1 MIALLFLALALPQ
14 QAVPI
19 VSEDSI
25 ERVRRTATRAERHFE
40 RLARRLAPIKM
51 GVSDGRSCD
60 EIVGRFCLT
69 YDSGRLPE
77 PDPEPGEVVDAR
89 RDAIEALRHAFSYM
103 PGDFGTAGPLIRY
116 LVEDGRAIEAV
127 PAARMFALVSG
138 DSVWGP
144 LLLGF
149 AMHAAGNDTAAAREF
164 EVGLGRI
171 PADDADHIRDVE
183 WLLGASDRGR
193 YDDLSTEDRRA
204 FENRLWIAADPLFL
218 TAGNERKN
226 EHFARHIWS
235 RILAR
240 TPIVADM
247 VRWGSDLEQ
256 LTVRYGIP
264 AARTRSPA
272 WGLHEGSLTEHYD
285 PDQLAYVPETLL
297 SHGHPPTP
305 LPDSPWELGETR
317 SRSGYA
323 PATISRLRFLPHQV
337 TRIPTRAGAILRID
351 ASFKPDSLEAGSTPR
366 VPDSPIPVET
376 GLFVLREDGAMVGE
390 ERAWRRRTADSVSF
404 WFEVPVSAGDLLYS
418 IEAIEDSTKVAGRA
432 RYAITIE
439 QPATLLL
446 SDPVILNA
454 IGAGAIPSNRTDPGF
469 RPLADL
475 RLAPFD
481 TVGLYAEIAGLS
493 APAASFDVQVSIEKA
508 SRASLPARIAGWLG
522 DRLGITNPSGPPRLR
537 WSANGDNDGGARI
550 AVDLALDGLDDGA
563 HVIILQVSEP
573 GAGRV
578 AESRRVI
585 VVKS

>member
-1 MIALLFLALALPQ
+1 MTALLVLALAFPQ
-14 QAVPI
+14 QSVPI

-25 ERVRRTATRAERHFE
+25 AQVRRTATRAERYFE

-51 GVSDGRSCD
+51 SSSDGRSCD

-69 YDSGRLPE
+69 YDSGRMPE
-77 PDPEPGEVVDAR
+77 PDPEPGAVVDAR
-89 RDAIEALRHAFSYM
+89 RHAIEALRHAFSYM

-116 LVEDGRAIEAV
+116 LVEDGRPVEAV

-149 AMHAAGNDTAAAREF
+149 ALHAAGNDTAAAREF
-164 EVGLGRI
+164 EVGLARI

-183 WLLGASDRGR
+183 WLLGASDRRR
-193 YDDLSTEDRRA
+193 YDDLPTDDRRA
-204 FENRLWIAADPLFL
+204 FEDRLWLAADPLFL

-240 TPIVADM
+240 TPVVADM
-247 VRWGSDLEQ
+247 VRWGADLEQ

-285 PDQLAYVPETLL
+285 PDQLAYVPESLL
-297 SHGHPPTP
+297 SRGHPPTP
-305 LPDSPWELGETR
+305 LPDSPWELGDTR
-317 SRSGYA
+317 SRSGHA
-323 PATISRLRFLPHQV
+323 PITISRLRYLPHQV
-337 TRIPTRAGAILRID
+337 TRIPTREGVILRVD
-351 ASFKPDSLEAGSTPR
+351 ASFKPDSAASLTAPT
-366 VPDSPIPVET
+366 SPIPVTT
-376 GLFVLREDGAMVGE
+376 GLFIHRESGTIVGE
-390 ERAWRRRTADSVSF
+390 KRMPRQRMADSLSF
-404 WFEVPVSAGDLLYS
+404 SFELQVPAGELLYS
-418 IEAIEDSTKVAGRA
+418 VEAIEDSTKKAGRA
-432 RYAITIE
+432 RYAITID
-439 QPATLLL
+439 PPTTLLL
-446 SDPVILNA
+446 SDPIILA
-454 IGAGAIPSNRTDPGF
+454 PIRTGAIPANRSDPGF

-481 TVGLYAEIAGLS
+481 TVGLYAEIAGISGS
-493 APAASFDVQVSIEKA
+493 ATSYDVQVSIEKA

-522 DRLGITNPSGPPRLR
+522 DRLGLTNPSGPPRLR
-537 WSANGDNDGGARI
+537 WSAAGNNDGSARI
-550 AVDLALDGLDDGA
+550 AVDLALDGLDDGP
-563 HVIILQVSEP
+563 HVIILRVADAT
-573 GAGRV
+573 AGTV